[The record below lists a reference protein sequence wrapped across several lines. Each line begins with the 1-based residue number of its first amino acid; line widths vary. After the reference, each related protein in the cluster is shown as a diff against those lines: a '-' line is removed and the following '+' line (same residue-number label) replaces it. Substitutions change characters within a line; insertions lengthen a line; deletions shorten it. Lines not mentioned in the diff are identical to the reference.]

1 MSKPSFAA
9 SLLLLLLN
17 FKNETLIDKQ
27 GLNYSKILS
36 RKILFHSWLTSAT
49 SVSVNENSPIG

>member
-9 SLLLLLLN
+9 SLLLLVLN

-36 RKILFHSWLTSAT
+36 QKILFHSWLTSAT
-49 SVSVNENSPIG
+49 SVSVSENSPIG